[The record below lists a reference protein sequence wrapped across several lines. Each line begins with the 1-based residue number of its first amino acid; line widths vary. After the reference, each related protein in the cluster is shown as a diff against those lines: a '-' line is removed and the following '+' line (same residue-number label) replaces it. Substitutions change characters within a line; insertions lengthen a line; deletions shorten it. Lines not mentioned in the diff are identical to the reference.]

1 MTPTWS
7 LILLVFVFWT
17 YPATAAVIA
26 YRLHGSS
33 MENVKS
39 AFKTSINDA
48 SRALGIDSLSLDIPS
63 VGTLTL
69 SPLSIRVQSEA

>member
-7 LILLVFVFWT
+7 LLLLVFVFWT

-33 MENVKS
+33 MENVTS
-39 AFKTSINDA
+39 AFWTSVNDL
-48 SRALGIDSLSLDIPS
+48 SNALSFD
-63 VGTLTL
+63 TLTL
-69 SPLSIRVQSEA
+69 GPLTLESLNRPVQSEA

>member
-7 LILLVFVFWT
+7 LLLLVFVFWT

-39 AFKTSINDA
+39 AFWTSVNDL
-48 SRALGIDSLSLDIPS
+48 SNALSFD
-63 VGTLTL
+63 TLTL
-69 SPLSIRVQSEA
+69 GPLTLESLNRPVQSEA

>member
-7 LILLVFVFWT
+7 LLLLVFVFWT

-39 AFKTSINDA
+39 AFWTSLNDL
-48 SRALGIDSLSLDIPS
+48 SKALRLDGLNLGP
-63 VGTLTL
+63 LTL
-69 SPLSIRVQSEA
+69 EPLNRPVQSEA